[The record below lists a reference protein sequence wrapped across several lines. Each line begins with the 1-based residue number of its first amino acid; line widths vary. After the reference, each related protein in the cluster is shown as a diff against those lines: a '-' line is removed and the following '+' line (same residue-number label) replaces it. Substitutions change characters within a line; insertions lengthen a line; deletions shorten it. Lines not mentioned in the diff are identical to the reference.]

1 MSPYQSQEDS
11 MITCAEF
18 GLPFVEN
25 TTARIGAVGDWHA
38 TMALKAYRR
47 RDYET
52 YTRHIRIADSL
63 RSA

>member
-1 MSPYQSQEDS
+1 MDVIKLNAS
-11 MITCAEF
+11 
-18 GLPFVEN
+18 
-25 TTARIGAVGDWHA
+25 DWHA
-38 TMALKAYRR
+38 AMALKAYRR

>member
-1 MSPYQSQEDS
+1 